1 MAYVYKEYENKII
14 IVQEQLLHLKM
25 VFLLGYNMKI
35 VKIWGDTPFMGK
47 TKIWWMSHWVK
58 IFPGGR
64 IWPNFWLVAGFS
76 LLGDGGGK
84 SSLPAENLVIPLS
97 TKKNPPNLI
106 FIPLLNNNL

>member
-1 MAYVYKEYENKII
+1 MTYVYKEYENKII

-25 VFLLGYNMKI
+25 MFLLGYNMKI

-64 IWPNFWLVAGFS
+64 I
-76 LLGDGGGK
+76 
-84 SSLPAENLVIPLS
+84 
-97 TKKNPPNLI
+97 
-106 FIPLLNNNL
+106 